1 MLKGFKEFI
10 MKGNVVDMAVGVV
23 IGVAFGNV
31 VSAMVKDIVTPLI
44 GAFGGTPD
52 FSGIMFTINNS
63 KFMVGDFVNAL
74 ISFLTVS
81 AVIYF
86 AVVLPMNKMVEKM
99 KSGKTSD
106 PTEKGCPEC
115 LSLIP
120 IQAKRCKFCTSIV
133 GKQHENN
140 YIEG

>member
-31 VSAMVKDIVTPLI
+31 ITAMVADLITPLI

-52 FSGIMFTINNS
+52 FSGISFTINNS
-63 KFMVGDFVNAL
+63 KFMVGDFLNAL
-74 ISFLTVS
+74 ISFLTIT

-86 AVVLPMNKMVEKM
+86 AVIMPMNKMTEKM
-99 KSGKTSD
+99 KSGKTED
-106 PTEKGCPEC
+106 PTEKACPEC

-120 IQAKRCKFCTSIV
+120 IKAKKCKFCTATL
-133 GKQHENN
+133 
-140 YIEG
+140 

>member
-31 VSAMVKDIVTPLI
+31 ITAMVKDLITPLI
-44 GAFGGTPD
+44 GAFGETPD
-52 FSGIMFTINNS
+52 FSGISFTVNNS
-63 KFMVGDFVNAL
+63 KFMFGDFLNAL
-74 ISFLTVS
+74 ISFLTIS

-86 AVVLPMNKMVEKM
+86 AVVLPINKMTEKM
-99 KSGKTSD
+99 KSEKTED
-106 PTEKGCPEC
+106 PTEKACPQC

-120 IQAKRCKFCTSIV
+120 IKAKRCKFCTA
-133 GKQHENN
+133 N
-140 YIEG
+140 IEK